1 MNLINEITQILTEE
15 IKLYTAFVLITVDKQ
30 VDRMDIF
37 NKLRAIPNVVIIKP
51 KDSDYLN
58 SKETDNTGYS
68 YVNIKY
74 IALGDP
80 IITLKD
86 IKHIALHGGKTVDSV
101 EGLKGIKLNFD
112 KIKKVDK

>member
-1 MNLINEITQILTEE
+1 MKFVQEIEQILQES

-37 NKLRAIPNVVIIKP
+37 NKLRAVPNVVIVKP

-58 SKETDNTGYS
+58 SKETETTGYS
-68 YVNIKY
+68 YVNIKF
-74 IALGDP
+74 IATGDP
-80 IITLKD
+80 VEM
-86 IKHIALHGGKTVDSV
+86 IKRIKFVALHGGKTIDRVD
-101 EGLKGIKLNFD
+101 GLKGFKINLD